1 MKTNYILCAV
11 TMLTAMLCSCE
22 KTPDFIPELS
32 IVCKG
37 TAVEA
42 GASTELKANYK
53 GDIATIKVSTNCTW
67 AASCAEEWV
76 ELSPSEGEQG
86 SSPLKITILANPQFD
101 LRTAEIR
108 ISSKDYPETSCTI
121 KVSQGADNPFISLAP
136 EALEFEEKGET
147 KDVTVDSNCGW
158 TVTSSE
164 TWLTIDV
171 KEGSAGSSTIK
182 VTAAANA
189 TVDFRT
195 AKLTVANDGL
205 GVTAEVAVRQ
215 NPDLSDYYVDEYG
228 INHGKGVLIGSTTW
242 APVNCGYKAAD
253 NETPGNPYGKYYQW
267 GRPVGF
273 GYNTDSV
280 EEDALA
286 VNVNGPVARLEEALA
301 ENFYKNSANWLATE
315 VNDLW
320 NAGSESSPVKTAYDP
335 CPKGWRVPT
344 ATEMTALTG
353 NGLRWLSAAGNE
365 LDAASSELK
374 HWGFSGSVA
383 YADASA
389 KVLFPCAGWIAI
401 GSNARDRGTGAFYWT
416 CSTDGNNARGLQAW
430 ANWNE
435 PKFSTAE
442 KARGCNVRC
451 VKE

>member
-1 MKTNYILCAV
+1 MKINHLLCAA
-11 TMLTAMLCSCE
+11 TMLAAMLCSCE

-32 IVCKG
+32 LVCKG
-37 TAVEA
+37 NTVEA
-42 GASTELKANYK
+42 GASVELKASYK
-53 GDIATIKVSTNCTW
+53 GDIATIKVSSNCAW
-67 AASCAEEWV
+67 AASCPDSWI

-86 SSPLKITILANPQFD
+86 DSPLKISVQENPQFD
-101 LRTAEIR
+101 LRTTEIK
-108 ISSKDYPETSCTI
+108 IALKDSPETFCI
-121 KVSQGADNPFISLAP
+121 VKVSQGADNPFINAAP
-136 EALEFEEKGET
+136 DALEFGEKGET
-147 KDVTVDSNCGW
+147 KEISVDSNCGW
-158 TVTSSE
+158 TVTSSAE
-164 TWLTIDV
+164 WLTVDTR
-171 KEGSAGSSTIK
+171 EGSAGSSTLK

-189 TVDFRT
+189 GADFRT
-195 AKLTVANDGL
+195 AKLTLANAGL
-205 GVTAEVAVRQ
+205 NVTADVSVTQ

-242 APVNCGYKAAD
+242 APVNCGYKAPD
-253 NETPGNPYGKYYQW
+253 NDSPGNPYGKYYQW

-273 GYNTDSV
+273 GYNTDSI

-286 VNVNGPVARLEEALA
+286 INADGPVASVEEALA

-320 NAGSESSPVKTAYDP
+320 NAGSESAPVKTTYDP

-344 ATEMTALTG
+344 ATEMTELTE
-353 NGLRWLSAAGNE
+353 NGLKGLSTEGTE
-365 LDAASSELK
+365 LENGSTELK
-374 HWGFSGSVA
+374 HWGFSGPVA
-383 YADASA
+383 YSEASS

-416 CSTDGNNARGLQAW
+416 SSTEGNNARGLQAW
-430 ANWNE
+430 ANWND

-442 KARGCNVRC
+442 KTRGCNVRC

>member
-1 MKTNYILCAV
+1 MKINHLLCAA
-11 TMLTAMLCSCE
+11 TMLAAMLCSCE

-32 IVCKG
+32 LVCKG
-37 TAVEA
+37 TVVEA
-42 GASTELKANYK
+42 GASTELKVSYK
-53 GDIATIKVSTNCTW
+53 GDIAPIKVSSNCTW
-67 AASCAEEWV
+67 TASCAEDWI

-86 SSPLKITILANPQFD
+86 DSPLKITVLENPQFD
-101 LRTAEIR
+101 LRNAEI
-108 ISSKDYPETSCTI
+108 IIASKDYQEISCTI
-121 KVSQGADNPFISLAP
+121 KISQGADSPFISLVP
-136 EALEFEEKGET
+136 QTLEFGEKGET

-164 TWLTIDV
+164 EWLTVDV
-171 KEGSAGSSTIK
+171 KEGAAGSSTLK
-182 VTAAANA
+182 VTAAANTTA
-189 TVDFRT
+189 DFRT
-195 AKLTVANDGL
+195 AKLTVANAGL
-205 GVTAEVAVRQ
+205 SVTAEVAVRQ

-253 NETPGNPYGKYYQW
+253 NETTGNPYGKYYQW

-273 GYNTDSV
+273 GYNTDSI
-280 EEDALA
+280 EEYALA
-286 VNVNGPVARLEEALA
+286 VNVNGPVASVEEALA
-301 ENFYKNSANWLATE
+301 ENFYKNSANWLATD

-320 NAGSESSPVKTAYDP
+320 NAGNETSPVKTANDP

-344 ATEMTALTG
+344 ATEMTALVE
-353 NGLRWLSAAGNE
+353 NGLRWLSAKGTE
-365 LDAASSELK
+365 LESGSAELK

-383 YADASA
+383 YSEAVS

-416 CSTDGNNARGLQAW
+416 SSTDGNNARGLQAW
-430 ANWNE
+430 ENWND